1 MPAVG
6 DLPSAPL
13 DTDPAASWRGQR
25 RLPTKVLIGGAI
37 VLAFLLVA
45 LLAPVLASH
54 DPYEQDLLD
63 RLARPSAAH
72 WLGTDSLGRDVLSRL
87 IHAARTDL
95 WIAFLAALLPMLA
108 GTALGSLAGYF
119 GRLADTAVMRLADLV
134 QAFPV
139 YVLTI
144 ALVFVVAP
152 VAGERIGVGP
162 LDADRRAVAILIA
175 FTAVG
180 WVVYARLVRSEIL
193 RVREL
198 DYVKAARMGGL
209 SNLRILFRHVLPN
222 ATSQTVVYFFADF
235 GIAVLV
241 LAALSF
247 LGLGFEPE
255 RPEWG
260 SMIEAGRPFIRSH
273 WWLSTVPGLV
283 MATLGVGLA
292 LVGDGLDDRRRGS

>member
-1 MPAVG
+1 MAPIGAPPPSPFEADPVG
-6 DLPSAPL
+6 SRP
-13 DTDPAASWRGQR
+13 RQR
-25 RLPTKVLIGGAI
+25 RLAPKVLIGGAI
-37 VLAFLLVA
+37 VCAFLLVA
-45 LLAPVLASH
+45 VLAPVLAPH
-54 DPYEQDLLD
+54 DPYEQNLLD
-63 RLARPSAAH
+63 RLEPPSTAH
-72 WLGTDSLGRDVLSRL
+72 WLGTDSLGRDVLSRM

-95 WIAFLAALLPMLA
+95 WMAFLAALLPMLA

-119 GRLADTAVMRLADLV
+119 GRLADTVVMRLADLV

-162 LDADRRAVAILIA
+162 LDVDRRAAAILIA

-209 SNLRILFRHVLPN
+209 SNLRILLRHVLPN

-235 GIAVLV
+235 GIAILV

-260 SMIEAGRPFIRSH
+260 SMIEAGRPFIRSN

-292 LVGDGLDDRRRGS
+292 LVGDGLDDRRRDS